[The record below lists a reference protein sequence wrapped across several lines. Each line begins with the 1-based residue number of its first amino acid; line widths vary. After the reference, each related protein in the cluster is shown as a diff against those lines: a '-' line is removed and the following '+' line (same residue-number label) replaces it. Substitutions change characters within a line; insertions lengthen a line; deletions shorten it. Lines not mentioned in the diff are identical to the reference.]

1 MARRIT
7 AMAAVVAV
15 MALLLL
21 LLPVGQAEARP
32 TEEEHPHGLPYESPL
47 ALSPAA
53 YEFFHPS
60 ARRDRARQAAH
71 GGAAPALAPRGQQ
84 QLRESV
90 VKGAVARADQEE
102 GGVAPVGTARHG
114 GAFRMGKVAG
124 VIAGAA
130 AVALVAVGV
139 AYAVARRRLARGGVT
154 TEAEAAGPHKSIA

>member
-1 MARRIT
+1 MTRKMT

-21 LLPVGQAEARP
+21 LSVGQAEARP
-32 TEEEHPHGLPYESPL
+32 AEEEHPHGLPYESPL

-60 ARRDRARQAAH
+60 ARRHRARQAAH

-114 GAFRMGKVAG
+114 GAFRAAKVAG

-130 AVALVAVGV
+130 AVALVAVGI
-139 AYAVARRRLARGGVT
+139 AYAVARRWLARGGGS
-154 TEAEAAGPHKSIA
+154 TEAAVPHKLIA